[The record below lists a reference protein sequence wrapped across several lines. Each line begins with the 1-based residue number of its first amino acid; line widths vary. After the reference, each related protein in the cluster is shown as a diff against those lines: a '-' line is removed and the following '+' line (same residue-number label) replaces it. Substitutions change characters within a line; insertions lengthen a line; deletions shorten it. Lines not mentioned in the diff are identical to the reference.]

1 MPILANLSLW
11 PHLQTLLPEQQ
22 TWVYAL
28 LDEDEQALEPNQKSV
43 RPRAIAMLSQMFTQ
57 EDWKMLANT
66 AAEEMANGL
75 LQVGHLEAVAQYGSD
90 RL

>member
-43 RPRAIAMLSQMFTQ
+43 RPRAIAMLSQMLTQ
-57 EDWKMLANT
+57 EDWQVLANT
-66 AAEEMANGL
+66 AAQGMADGV
-75 LQVGHLEAVAQYGSD
+75 LQVGRLEAGPSAVA
-90 RL
+90 